1 MKKIRNHVRVGIFLL
16 CASSVFWNCENGKSS
31 DKEDSLKNLAFILG
45 SGSPLKDVTDADC
58 TDPAPAFATLGQAG
72 TTATCSTCH
81 SGGNTNAGFDI
92 TSYNGVRNRVTV
104 GNPKGSL
111 LFIKINSGSMRIYNN
126 NSINKAV
133 YCWTL
138 KGANP

>member
-1 MKKIRNHVRVGIFLL
+1 MNQIRNHVRVGLVLL
-16 CASSVFWNCENGKSS
+16 CISSVFWNCENTKSS
-31 DKEDSLKNLAFILG
+31 DKEDSLKTLAFLLG
-45 SGSPLKDVTDADC
+45 SSSPLTDITDADC
-58 TDPAPAFATLGQAG
+58 TDPAPAFSTLGQAG
-72 TTATCSTCH
+72 TTATCSSCH
-81 SGGNTNAGFDI
+81 NAGNANAGLDI
-92 TSYNGVRNRVTV
+92 TSFNSVRNRVTV

-126 NSINKAV
+126 NAINKAV